1 MEKRVINPWEWQKKR
16 SYVQA
21 VEVKKAEATLY
32 IAGQTAIDENGNSS
46 TGNMKSQLLQS
57 IQNLEKIIAEAG
69 YECRNIV
76 SLNIYTTASEEF
88 FECFDL
94 FEQWINKH
102 HIQQASTVFEV
113 KSLFE
118 TLKIELEATLVK

>member
-76 SLNIYTTASEEF
+76 RLNIYTTASEEF

-102 HIQQASTVFEV
+102 HIQQASTVF
-113 KSLFE
+113 
-118 TLKIELEATLVK
+118 

>member
-32 IAGQTAIDENGNSS
+32 IAGQTGIDENGNSS
-46 TGNMKSQLLQS
+46 TGNMKSELLQS

-76 SLNIYTTASEEF
+76 RLNIYTTASEEF

-94 FEQWINKH
+94 FEQWIKKH

>member
-32 IAGQTAIDENGNSS
+32 IAGQTGIDENGNSS
-46 TGNMKSQLLQS
+46 TGNMKSELLQS

-76 SLNIYTTASEEF
+76 RLNIYTTASEEF

-94 FEQWINKH
+94 FEQWIKKH

-118 TLKIELEATLVK
+118 TLKIELKATLVK